1 MRNWTKHLPT
11 QNYYVSTRA
20 VSVNT
25 GQLTLSTH
33 SSVSALFFTSLSKT
47 ISCKLYLYPVCT
59 LVAECGHF
67 HFDLLCNGTLEQR
80 VCWVKDLISSQ
91 ILNCSEISQE
101 VSSPPPLRLPPSLPS
116 SSSSSVLLFRLL
128 SLRLSFLSAGTQTGG
143 VQRGKWRKKKKLEE
157 QKWGGGG
164 RGGGGW
170 LVSVNILEAAS
181 TYFFKMHST
190 TSAAEFSWYESAGL
204 PWHIFLSVC
213 LTMWH
218 TLKCLTFY
226 FNLLSL
232 FSKRRYI
239 FIIRVFTK
247 AISPRTRYCQ
257 SKSRYSIHF
266 LRINF
271 TLCIH
276 WTLNIAC

>member
-1 MRNWTKHLPT
+1 ML
-11 QNYYVSTRA
+11 QNVVISTLTS
-20 VSVNT
+20 SVM
-25 GQLTLSTH
+25 GLW
-33 SSVSALFFTSLSKT
+33 SSVSA
-47 ISCKLYLYPVCT
+47 
-59 LVAECGHF
+59 EW
-67 HFDLLCNGTLEQR
+67 R
-80 VCWVKDLISSQ
+80 ISSP
-91 ILNCSEISQE
+91 LRSLTARRFLRKCRPPHPSASRRP
-101 VSSPPPLRLPPSLPS
+101 SHPPPPRRFSSFVFSPSVFPS
-116 SSSSSVLLFRLL
+116 SQLGLKPAEFK
-128 SLRLSFLSAGTQTGG
+128 GG
-143 VQRGKWRKKKKLEE
+143 N
-157 QKWGGGG
+157 GG
-164 RGGGGW
+164 RRRNWRNRNEEEEDVGGGW

-266 LRINF
+266 LHINF